1 MDTDQRTPLVPDGFQ
16 PPAGLVTA
24 SFLLEPLGPQHNES
38 DYDAWTSSMEHIRAT
53 PGFPDGDWPHAMTLE
68 QNRGDLERHQR
79 DFQTRKGF
87 TYTVLDPGSR
97 SVIGCV
103 YIYPSKQPVHDAQVQ
118 LWVRATHAQLDE
130 QLWQAVWEWLD
141 RDWPFRSVSAPG
153 RLEVVATTERF
164 RLQLLRPQDA
174 EPLQRLYGDP
184 EAMRY
189 VGADG
194 STRTLEQTVAGIGR
208 LIDHQQSHG
217 FSLWAVA
224 DRDGGEVI
232 GVAGLVLVELVGP
245 EVEVVYELVRD
256 AWGRGIATEVG
267 RACLDVA
274 FGPLGLERVVALS
287 YPENAPSVRVAEK
300 IGMRDDGEFEAYGRP
315 MVRYVAEPVNPD

>member
-1 MDTDQRTPLVPDGFQ
+1 METDQRTRFVADGFV
-16 PPAGLVTA
+16 PPAGLA
-24 SFLLEPLGPQHNES
+24 AAGFLLEPLGPQHNES
-38 DYDAWTSSMEHIRAT
+38 DYDAWTSSIEHIRAT
-53 PGFPDGDWPHAMTLE
+53 PGYPDGNWPRPMTLE
-68 QNRGDLERHQR
+68 QNRGDLERHRR
-79 DFQTRKGF
+79 DFEQRKGF

-103 YIYPSKQPVHDAQVQ
+103 YIYPSKRPVHDAEVL
-118 LWVRATHAQLDE
+118 LWVRATHAQLDQ
-130 QLWQAVWEWLD
+130 QLWRAVWEWLD

-164 RLQLLRPQDA
+164 RLQLLRTQDA

-189 VGADG
+189 VGGDG
-194 STRTLEQTVAGIGR
+194 STRTTEQTVTGVGR
-208 LIDHQQSHG
+208 LIDHQQEHG

-224 DRDGGEVI
+224 ERDGGEVI
-232 GVAGLVLVELVGP
+232 GVAGLVLVEMTGP

-267 RACLDVA
+267 RACLDVG
-274 FGPLGLERVVALS
+274 FGPLRLERVVALA
-287 YPENAPSVRVAEK
+287 YPQNAPSVRVMQK
-300 IGMRDDGEFEAYGRP
+300 IGMRDDGEFEAYGRR
-315 MVRYVAEPVNPD
+315 MVRYLAEPG

>member
-1 MDTDQRTPLVPDGFQ
+1 METDQRTRFVADGFV
-16 PPAGLVTA
+16 PPAGLA
-24 SFLLEPLGPQHNES
+24 AAGFLLEPLGPQHSES
-38 DYDAWTSSMEHIRAT
+38 DYDAWTSSIEHIRAT
-53 PGFPDGDWPHAMTLE
+53 PGYPDGNWPHPMTLE
-68 QNRGDLERHQR
+68 QNRGDLERHRR
-79 DFQTRKGF
+79 DFEQRKGF

-103 YIYPSKQPVHDAQVQ
+103 YIYPSERPVHDAEVL
-118 LWVRATHAQLDE
+118 LWVRATHAQLDQ
-130 QLWQAVWEWLD
+130 QLWRAVREWLD

-194 STRTLEQTVAGIGR
+194 STRTTEQTVTGVGR
-208 LIDHQQSHG
+208 LIDHQQEHG

-224 DRDGGEVI
+224 ERDGGEVI
-232 GVAGLVLVELVGP
+232 GVAGLVLVEMTGP

-256 AWGRGIATEVG
+256 AWGHGIATEVG
-267 RACLDVA
+267 RACLDGA
-274 FGPLGLERVVALS
+274 FGPLRLERVVALS
-287 YPENAPSVRVAEK
+287 YPQNAPSVRVMQK
-300 IGMRDDGEFEAYGRP
+300 IGMRDDGEFEAYGRR
-315 MVRYVAEPVNPD
+315 MVRYLAEPG

>member
-1 MDTDQRTPLVPDGFQ
+1 MDTDQRTPFVPDGFV
-16 PPAGLVTA
+16 PPAGLATPDFV
-24 SFLLEPLGPQHNES
+24 LEPLGPQHNDS
-38 DYDAWTSSMEHIRAT
+38 DHDAWTSSIEHIWAT
-53 PGFPDGDWPHAMTLE
+53 PGYPDGRWPYPMTLE
-68 QNRGDLERHQR
+68 QNRADLERHQR
-79 DFQTRKGF
+79 DFVERKGF

-103 YIYPSKQPVHDAQVQ
+103 YIYPSKQPVHDAEVL
-118 LWVRATHAQLDE
+118 LWVRATHAQLD
-130 QLWQAVWEWLD
+130 QPLWRAVWEWVE

-194 STRTLEQTVAGIGR
+194 SVRTPEQTAAGVGR
-208 LIDHQQSHG
+208 LIDHQQANG
-217 FSLWAVA
+217 FSLWGVA
-224 DRDGGEVI
+224 DRESGEVI
-232 GVAGLVLVELVGP
+232 GVAGLVLVELIGP
-245 EVEVVYELVRD
+245 DVEVVYELVPD

-267 RACLDVA
+267 RASLDVA

-287 YPENAPSVRVAEK
+287 YPENAPSVRVMQK
-300 IGMRDDGEFEAYGRP
+300 IGMRDDGEFEAYGRR
-315 MVRYVAEPVNPD
+315 MVRYVAEPVDSD

>member
-16 PPAGLVTA
+16 PPAGLAAA
-24 SFLLEPLGPQHNES
+24 SFLLEPLGPQHNDS

-53 PGFPDGDWPHAMTLE
+53 PGYPDGSWPHPMTLE

-79 DFQTRKGF
+79 DFQIRKGF
-87 TYTVLDPGSR
+87 TYTVLDPKSR

-103 YIYPSKQPVHDAQVQ
+103 YIYPSKQTLHDAEVL
-118 LWVRATHAQLDE
+118 LWVRATHTQLDE

-153 RLEVVATTERF
+153 RLEVVATPQRF
-164 RLQLLRPQDA
+164 RRQRRRPPDA
-174 EPLQRLYGDP
+174 EPRQRRYGEP

-194 STRTLEQTVAGIGR
+194 STRTLEQTVAGVGR
-208 LIDHQQSHG
+208 LIDHQQAHG

-224 DRDGGEVI
+224 DRDGGGVI

-245 EVEVVYELVRD
+245 EVEVVYELERD

-287 YPENAPSVRVAEK
+287 YPENAASVRVAQK
-300 IGMRDDGEFEAYGRP
+300 IGMRDDGEFEAYGHR
-315 MVRYVAEPVNPD
+315 MLRYVAEPG

>member
-1 MDTDQRTPLVPDGFQ
+1 METDQRTPFVPERFVA
-16 PPAGLVTA
+16 PAGLATA

-38 DYDAWTSSMEHIRAT
+38 DHDAWTSSIEHIRST
-53 PGFPDGDWPHAMTLE
+53 PGYPDGSWPHPMTLE
-68 QNRGDLERHQR
+68 QNRGDLERHRR
-79 DFQTRKGF
+79 DFEQRKGF

-103 YIYPSKQPVHDAQVQ
+103 YVYPSKQPLHDAELL
-118 LWVRATHAQLDE
+118 LWVRATHAQLD
-130 QLWQAVWEWLD
+130 QPLWQAVWDWLE

-164 RLQLLRPQDA
+164 RLQLLRPLDA

-194 STRTLEQTVAGIGR
+194 SVRTPEQTAAGVGR
-208 LIDHQQSHG
+208 LIDHQHEHG

-224 DRDGGEVI
+224 GRDHGEVI
-232 GVAGLVLVELVGP
+232 GVAGLVLVEMAGP

-287 YPENAPSVRVAEK
+287 YPENAPSVRVMQK
-300 IGMRDDGEFEAYGRP
+300 IGMRDDGEFEAYGRRL
-315 MVRYVAEPVNPD
+315 VRYVAEPG

>member
-1 MDTDQRTPLVPDGFQ
+1 METDQRTPFVPDGFV
-16 PPAGLVTA
+16 PPAGLATA
-24 SFLLEPLGPQHNES
+24 GFVLEPLGPQHNDS
-38 DYDAWTSSMEHIRAT
+38 DYDAWTSSIEHIRAT
-53 PGFPDGDWPHAMTLE
+53 PGYPDGNWPHPMTLE

-79 DFQTRKGF
+79 DFEQRKGF

-103 YIYPSKQPVHDAQVQ
+103 YIYPSKQPIHDAEVL
-118 LWVRATHAQLDE
+118 LWVRATHAQLDD
-130 QLWQAVWEWLD
+130 QLWQAVREWLE
-141 RDWPFRSVSAPG
+141 RDWPFRSISAPG
-153 RLEVVATTERF
+153 RLEVVANTERC

-194 STRTLEQTVAGIGR
+194 SVRTPEQTAVGVGR
-208 LIDHQQSHG
+208 LIDHQQAHG

-224 DRDGGEVI
+224 DRDTGEVI
-232 GVAGLVLVELVGP
+232 GVAGRGRGEMARPQVGG
-245 EVEVVYELVRD
+245 VYEQVRD
-256 AWGRGIATEVG
+256 AGGRGVATEVG
-267 RACLDVA
+267 HACLDVA

-287 YPENAPSVRVAEK
+287 YPENAASVRVMQK
-300 IGMRDDGEFEAYGRP
+300 IGMRDDGEYEAYGRR
-315 MVRYVAEPVNPD
+315 MVRYMAEPG

>member
-1 MDTDQRTPLVPDGFQ
+1 MEADQRTPFVPQGFVA
-16 PPAGLVTA
+16 PAGLAAAGFV
-24 SFLLEPLGPQHNES
+24 LEPLGPHHNDS
-38 DYDAWTSSMEHIRAT
+38 DYGAWTSSMEHIRST
-53 PGFPDGDWPHAMTLE
+53 PGYPDGSWPRPMTLE
-68 QNRGDLERHQR
+68 QNRGDLERHRR
-79 DFQTRKGF
+79 DFEQRKGF
-87 TYTVLDPGSR
+87 TYTVLDPVSR

-103 YIYPSKQPVHDAQVQ
+103 YIYPSTRPLHDAEVL
-118 LWVRATHAQLDE
+118 LWVPAPHAQLDLP
-130 QLWQAVWEWLD
+130 LWQAVWEWLE

-189 VGADG
+189 VGAAG
-194 STRTLEQTVAGIGR
+194 SVRTPEQTAAGVGR
-208 LIDHQQSHG
+208 LIDHQREHG

-224 DRDGGEVI
+224 DRDHGEVI
-232 GVAGLVLVELVGP
+232 GVAGLVLVEMAGP
-245 EVEVVYELVRD
+245 EVEVVYELVPD

-274 FGPLGLERVVALS
+274 FGPLGLEQVVALS
-287 YPENAPSVRVAEK
+287 YPQNAPSVRVMQK
-300 IGMRDDGEFEAYGRP
+300 IGMRDDGEFEAYGRR
-315 MVRYVAEPVNPD
+315 MVRYLAEPG

>member
-1 MDTDQRTPLVPDGFQ
+1 METDQRTRFVADGFV
-16 PPAGLVTA
+16 PPAGLA
-24 SFLLEPLGPQHNES
+24 GDGFLLEPLGPQHSES
-38 DYDAWTSSMEHIRAT
+38 DYDAWTSSIEHIRAT
-53 PGFPDGDWPHAMTLE
+53 PGYPDGSWPHPMTLE
-68 QNRGDLERHQR
+68 QNRGDLERHRR
-79 DFQTRKGF
+79 DFEQRKGF

-103 YIYPSKQPVHDAQVQ
+103 YIYPSERPVHDAEVL
-118 LWVRATHAQLDE
+118 LWVRATHAQLDQ
-130 QLWQAVWEWLD
+130 QLWRAVWQWLD
-141 RDWPFRSVSAPG
+141 CDWPFRSVTAPG

-194 STRTLEQTVAGIGR
+194 STRTTEQTVTGVGR
-208 LIDHQQSHG
+208 LIDHQQQHG

-224 DRDGGEVI
+224 ERDGGEVI
-232 GVAGLVLVELVGP
+232 GVAGLVLVEMTGP

-256 AWGRGIATEVG
+256 AWGHGIATEVG

-274 FGPLGLERVVALS
+274 FGPLRLERVVALS
-287 YPENAPSVRVAEK
+287 YPQNAPSVRVMQK
-300 IGMRDDGEFEAYGRP
+300 IGMRDDGEFEAYGRR
-315 MVRYVAEPVNPD
+315 MVRYLAEPG

>member
-1 MDTDQRTPLVPDGFQ
+1 METDQRTPFVPDTFV
-16 PPAGLVTA
+16 PPAGLATTG
-24 SFLLEPLGPQHNES
+24 FELEPLGPQHNES

-53 PGFPDGDWPHAMTLE
+53 PGYPDGSWPRPMTLD
-68 QNRGDLERHQR
+68 Q
-79 DFQTRKGF
+79 
-87 TYTVLDPGSR
+87 GSR

-103 YIYPSKQPVHDAQVQ
+103 YIYPCRRPLHDAEVL
-118 LWVRATHAQLDE
+118 LWVRATHAQLD
-130 QLWQAVWEWLD
+130 QPLWQAVWEWLE

-189 VGADG
+189 VGAEG
-194 STRTLEQTVAGIGR
+194 SVRTPEQTAAGVGR
-208 LIDHQQSHG
+208 LIDHQHEQG

-224 DRDGGEVI
+224 GRDGGEVI
-232 GVAGLVLVELVGP
+232 GVAGLVLVEMAGP

-287 YPENAPSVRVAEK
+287 YPQNAPSVRVMQK
-300 IGMRDDGEFEAYGRP
+300 IGMRDDGEFEAYGRQ
-315 MVRYVAEPVNPD
+315 MVRYVAEPG

>member
-1 MDTDQRTPLVPDGFQ
+1 
-16 PPAGLVTA
+16 
-24 SFLLEPLGPQHNES
+24 
-38 DYDAWTSSMEHIRAT
+38 
-53 PGFPDGDWPHAMTLE
+53 
-68 QNRGDLERHQR
+68 
-79 DFQTRKGF
+79 
-87 TYTVLDPGSR
+87 
-97 SVIGCV
+97 VIGCV
-103 YIYPSKQPVHDAQVQ
+103 YVYPSKQPLHDAELL
-118 LWVRATHAQLDE
+118 LWVRATHAQLD
-130 QLWQAVWEWLD
+130 QPLWQAVWDWLE

-164 RLQLLRPQDA
+164 RLQLLRPLDA

-194 STRTLEQTVAGIGR
+194 SVRTPEQTAAGVGR
-208 LIDHQQSHG
+208 LIDHQHEHG

-224 DRDGGEVI
+224 GRDHGEVI
-232 GVAGLVLVELVGP
+232 GVAGLVLVEMAGP

-287 YPENAPSVRVAEK
+287 YPENAPSVRVMQK
-300 IGMRDDGEFEAYGRP
+300 IGMRDDGEFEAYGRQ
-315 MVRYVAEPVNPD
+315 MVRYVAEPG

>member
-1 MDTDQRTPLVPDGFQ
+1 METDQRAPFVADGFV
-16 PPAGLVTA
+16 PPAGLAAA
-24 SFLLEPLGPQHNES
+24 SFLLEPLGPQHNDS
-38 DYDAWTSSMEHIRAT
+38 DYQAWTSSVEHIRAT
-53 PGFPDGDWPHAMTLE
+53 PGYADGTWPRPMTLE

-79 DFQTRKGF
+79 DFEQRNGF
-87 TYTVLDPGSR
+87 TYTVLDPSSR

-103 YIYPSKQPVHDAQVQ
+103 YIYPSRRPVHDAKVL
-118 LWVRATHAQLDE
+118 LWVRATHARLD
-130 QLWQAVWEWLD
+130 QALWQAVWEWLE
-141 RDWPFRSVSAPG
+141 RGWPFRAVSAPG

-189 VGADG
+189 IGADG
-194 STRTLEQTVAGIGR
+194 STRTPEQTAAGVGR
-208 LIDHQQSHG
+208 LIDHQQAHG
-217 FSLWAVA
+217 FSLWAVVE
-224 DRDGGEVI
+224 REGGEVI
-232 GVAGLVLVELVGP
+232 GVAGLVLVEMAGP

-256 AWGRGIATEVG
+256 AWGRGVATEVG

-274 FGPLGLERVVALS
+274 FGPLGLDRVVALS
-287 YPENAPSVRVAEK
+287 YPKNAASVRVMQK

-315 MVRYVAEPVNPD
+315 MVRYVAEPG